1 MEPGSTQ
8 PAAPVASAEATTAP
22 PAPAEIVIG
31 IPTFNNAATAGEIAA
46 AAQEALRE
54 SFAGRP
60 GAVVHADGGSTDG
73 TPERVTEAAGGD
85 NLLHVSYRH
94 PAQKLTIP
102 YHGVPGKSSAYRVIF
117 ETAQK
122 LQAKV
127 CVVLDPDL
135 RGITAAWVES
145 LVRPILDQHYDFAA
159 PHYARHKFDGA
170 LGSGIV
176 YPLTRTLYGKRL
188 RQPLGSDL
196 AFSANLI
203 ADLLDDDAWITEDAQ
218 AGADIAVVT
227 RALTGPFRVC
237 QVHLG
242 PKVAY
247 TRDHMLDISSVLV
260 QVVGSVY
267 SEMDRNVTIWQKV
280 RGSEPVAI
288 LGEPHSA
295 GVEPPAADVHK
306 MVEQFRFGSQ
316 NLLDVWGLVLP
327 PATLVELRRIA
338 RGPADPF
345 LFPDETWAR
354 TIYDF
359 ALGYRLRVINRDHL
373 LRALTPLYLGWVASL
388 VSQLRDAPMDQVE
401 ARIEKLCL
409 VYESMKPYL
418 ISRWRWPDRF
428 NP

>member
-1 MEPGSTQ
+1 MEPSTTQ
-8 PAAPVASAEATTAP
+8 PAAPPAPEALAAP
-22 PAPAEIVIG
+22 PAPAEIVVA

-46 AAQEALRE
+46 AAQEALKE
-54 SFAGRP
+54 SFSGRP
-60 GAVVHADGGSTDG
+60 GAVIHADGGSTDG
-73 TPERVTEAAGGD
+73 TSERVSEAAGGD
-85 NLLHVSYRH
+85 HLLCVAYRH
-94 PAQKLTIP
+94 PAQKLMVP
-102 YHGVPGKSSAYRVIF
+102 YHGVPGKASAYRVIF

-122 LQAKV
+122 LHARV

-135 RGITAAWVES
+135 RGITAEWVAS
-145 LVRPILDQHYDFAA
+145 LVRPVLEHHYDFVA
-159 PHYARHKFDGA
+159 PQYARHKFDGA
-170 LGSGIV
+170 LGSGII
-176 YPLTRTLYGKRL
+176 YPLMRTLYGKRL
-188 RQPLGSDL
+188 RQPLGSDF
-196 AFSANLI
+196 AFSSNLM
-203 ADLLDDDAWITEDAQ
+203 ADLLEDDAWITEDAQ

-227 RALTGPFRVC
+227 RAVSGPFRVC
-237 QVHLG
+237 QARLG
-242 PKVAY
+242 PKVPY
-247 TRDHMLDISSVLV
+247 TRDLTLDISSVLV
-260 QVVGSVY
+260 QVVGAVY
-267 SEMDRNVTIWQKV
+267 HEMDRNVAIWQKI
-280 RGSEPVAI
+280 RGSESVPV

-295 GVEPPAADVHK
+295 GVEPPPADIHK

-316 NLLDVWGLVLP
+316 NLLEVWGLVLP
-327 PATLVELRRIA
+327 PATLVELKRIA
-338 RGPADPF
+338 RGPAEPF

-388 VSQLRDAPMDQVE
+388 VSQLRDASMEQVE